1 MKGLIIVLLG
11 GLILTA
17 CQNTGGGENKEAPK
31 VQTPVDSLHNEVMVL
46 HDITMEQMGQI
57 GALKK
62 QLVAR
67 QDSTRTDSA
76 AIAQAILRLQK
87 SHDDMMSWMRNFE
100 NVHKKEDWD
109 ENRKLEYLKTEE
121 DKIATLKDYTTVSL
135 EEASRILERSDSL

>member
-87 SHDDMMSWMRNFE
+87 SHDDMMSWMRNYKDVDKE
-100 NVHKKEDWD
+100 NDWNQQQKAD
-109 ENRKLEYLKTEE
+109 YLKAQKDQVEQ
-121 DKIATLKDYTTVSL
+121 LKEYTAISL
-135 EEASRILERSDSL
+135 REARRILKRQE